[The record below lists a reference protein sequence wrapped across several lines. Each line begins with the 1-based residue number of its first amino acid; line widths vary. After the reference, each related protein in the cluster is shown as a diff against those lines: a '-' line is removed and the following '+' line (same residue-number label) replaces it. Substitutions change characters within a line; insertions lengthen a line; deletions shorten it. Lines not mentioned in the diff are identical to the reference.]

1 MGGCDKLELKLG
13 ALLDGE
19 LDSQEEQELRAHVA
33 GCHLCRSRLQSF
45 QVLEREAVAAFR
57 APEPTENE
65 WGRIGAGIREAV
77 AGARKTVAF
86 PRAQRSPLI
95 EALVP
100 AFALAACLVIVVV
113 IGILSRVNR
122 EPPRAPDVYSSKE
135 YEIRVE
141 PLAPEDEDGAL
152 WIEVTRG

>member
-1 MGGCDKLELKLG
+1 MGSCDKLEPKLG

-19 LDSQEEQELRAHVA
+19 LDPQEEQDLRNHMA
-33 GCHLCRSRLQSF
+33 GCHLCRSRLQAI
-45 QVLEREAVAAFR
+45 QGLERDAVAALR
-57 APEPTENE
+57 SPEPTDAD
-65 WGRIGAGIREAV
+65 WARIETGIREAV
-77 AGARKTVAF
+77 AGARRPVAP
-86 PRAQRSPLI
+86 PRIRRAPAI
-95 EALVP
+95 EYFVP
-100 AFALAACLVIVVV
+100 ALALAACVIIVAVMGFV
-113 IGILSRVNR
+113 SLSRR